1 MKESS
6 SSTYSDINRYCS
18 YLKNKKIFLYN
29 NKNFFITRET
39 NLIILNNFFQK
50 NKLQNVDNLNIDTES
65 YEFFSKRFR

>member
-18 YLKNKKIFLYN
+18 HLKNKKIFLYN

-39 NLIILNNFFQK
+39 NLIILNNFF
-50 NKLQNVDNLNIDTES
+50 
-65 YEFFSKRFR
+65 